1 MDIFRN
7 PNCNILF
14 WHIRIQNPICK
25 TEGERIKIVILLVS
39 AAVAAIAA
47 THIAKSLGFESSN
60 IIGGGA
66 GGAVGS
72 IVWLKLYSKQQKAK

>member
-1 MDIFRN
+1 MKYVIF
-7 PNCNILF
+7 
-14 WHIRIQNPICK
+14 
-25 TEGERIKIVILLVS
+25 LVS
-39 AAVAAIAA
+39 VAAASVVA
-47 THIAKSLGFESSN
+47 TIIAKSFGFESSN

>member
-1 MDIFRN
+1 MV
-7 PNCNILF
+7 C
-14 WHIRIQNPICK
+14 
-25 TEGERIKIVILLVS
+25 

-47 THIAKSLGFESSN
+47 TLIAKSFGFESSN
-60 IIGGGA
+60 IIDGGV

>member
-1 MDIFRN
+1 M
-7 PNCNILF
+7 
-14 WHIRIQNPICK
+14 
-25 TEGERIKIVILLVS
+25 KIIIIIIVC

-47 THIAKSLGFESSN
+47 TLIAKSLGFESSN
-60 IIGGGA
+60 IIGGGV